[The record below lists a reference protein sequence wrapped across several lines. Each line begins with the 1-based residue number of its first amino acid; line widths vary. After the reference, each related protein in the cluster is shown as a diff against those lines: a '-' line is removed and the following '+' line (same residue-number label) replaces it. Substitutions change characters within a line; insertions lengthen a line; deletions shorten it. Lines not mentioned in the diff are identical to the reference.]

1 MGNLD
6 LKARGESLKKYRTS
20 LKKSQKSQKVTE
32 ILLHFFGFKNL
43 NSFSLIDS
51 LLYSVPKKKSTLDS
65 PGSGFFLVFLK
76 NLMDTLKKY
85 YYFSHLKLGT
95 DSFCIALFSDV
106 VVAASL
112 KIPEQR
118 SAIEGGYFAS
128 SQNSKIKTKFLVV
141 FINACESRMRN
152 IL

>member
-51 LLYSVPKKKSTLDS
+51 LLYRE
-65 PGSGFFLVFLK
+65 K

-118 SAIEGGYFAS
+118 SAIEGGYFSS